1 MHFEKNRPPSR
12 NCTATVM
19 MAGGPLL
26 RHWVVHPPGHCP
38 VLYGAV
44 GELMLDREGNEI
56 AALQPMMDRL
66 EESELLEL
74 GLSGQSGPV
83 LPRRDT
89 VHLLGGEPKRREAGW
104 SLLNLKKYR
113 TVASG

>member
-1 MHFEKNRPPSR
+1 
-12 NCTATVM
+12 
-19 MAGGPLL
+19 
-26 RHWVVHPPGHCP
+26 
-38 VLYGAV
+38 
-44 GELMLDREGNEI
+44 MLDREGNEI
-56 AALQPMMDRL
+56 AALQPMMDRM
-66 EESELLEL
+66 EESELLGL